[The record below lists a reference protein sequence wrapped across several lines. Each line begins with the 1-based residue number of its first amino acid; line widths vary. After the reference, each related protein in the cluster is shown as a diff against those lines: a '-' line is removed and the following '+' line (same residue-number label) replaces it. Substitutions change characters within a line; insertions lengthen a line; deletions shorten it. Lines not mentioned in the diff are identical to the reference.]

1 MDLGLISNLMLG
13 FDTALSLQNIL
24 YCTIGVTIGTLIGVL
39 PGMDRLQ
46 RWPCC
51 FRQRTLSRQLQP

>member
-24 YCTIGVTIGTLIGVL
+24 YCTIGVTIGTLIGEIGRASCRERV
-39 PGMDRLQ
+39 
-46 RWPCC
+46 
-51 FRQRTLSRQLQP
+51 

>member
-24 YCTIGVTIGTLIGVL
+24 YCTIGVTIGTHF
-39 PGMDRLQ
+39 LQ
-46 RWPCC
+46 I
-51 FRQRTLSRQLQP
+51 TN